1 MNRLGLGLIGVGP
14 GAVPHLLSL
23 HDLRNQID
31 LRVVVTRR
39 PQAADLGPFSG
50 ELAAVSDLELLLGD
64 PLIEAVII
72 ATPPATHLELAQT
85 CFERG
90 KHVLLEKPLD
100 ISLDRARAIVV
111 QAERN
116 RRLLGLVLQHRF
128 RPASQALAALIEQA
142 DLGHIQAA
150 SVQVPWWRPQSYYDQ
165 PGRGTRERD
174 GGGVLIT
181 QAIHSLDLFRS
192 LVGVR
197 RVVAAQVSRTR
208 LHAMETEDHAQAL
221 LELGNGASGF
231 VMASTAHYPGRPERI
246 EVIGSQALAV
256 LEGGSLRVDYLDGRP
271 RLEIEAEGGTGS
283 GANIMDFPHDAH
295 RVLIEDFLAAI
306 RYGRPL
312 RVDGAQA
319 LLTQQLI
326 EDILTASGP
335 MRLL

>member
-100 ISLDRARAIVV
+100 ISLGRARAIVV